1 MNILVFYTIKALDIY
16 LWIVIASVMVSW
28 LVAFDVINIRNQWV
42 RKFCDLLNRATEPV
56 MSRLRKIIPPIG
68 GMDLTPMVLMFGIYF
83 LQSILIRLL

>member
-1 MNILVFYTIKALDIY
+1 MNILVIYTIKALDIY

-28 LVAFDVINIRNQWV
+28 LVAFDVINIRNQWA

-56 MSRLRKIIPPIG
+56 MSRLRKVIPPIG

-83 LQSILIRLL
+83 LQSILIKLL

>member
-28 LVAFDVINIRNQWV
+28 LVAFDVINIRNQWA

-56 MSRLRKIIPPIG
+56 MSRLRKVIPPIG

-83 LQSILIRLL
+83 LQSILIKLL